1 MAKSTIGI
9 EEIQI
14 LFETAEKL
22 YNGEL
27 LHKDAVA
34 FLETK
39 GINPNSAGDYLNNY
53 ARLVEGR
60 FFPRTMNILATN
72 YYLENILKNKGVV
85 VLRKA
90 LDSLMQHIDYYEDI
104 RNANMKSLRNILI
117 EYQSK
122 YGLGEIADTY
132 FNENLDEVIIL
143 EGAVKTIK
151 VNVYERSAYARK
163 QAIQYHGCKCVV
175 CGFDFETVYGVIG
188 KGFIHIHH
196 LKELSEIKEEY
207 ELDYKND
214 LVPVCPNCHS
224 MLHRKSP
231 ALTIEELKSMINS

>member
-9 EEIQI
+9 EEIKI

-22 YNGEL
+22 YDGEL

-34 FLETK
+34 FLVTK
-39 GINPNSAGDYLNNY
+39 DINPNSAGDYLNNY

-60 FFPRTMNILATN
+60 SFPRTMNILATN

-90 LDSLMQHIDYYEDI
+90 LDALMQHIDYYEDI
-104 RNANMKSLRNILI
+104 QNTNMKGLRNILK
-117 EYQSK
+117 EYESK
-122 YGLGEIADTY
+122 YGVGEITDTY
-132 FNENLDEVIIL
+132 FSESLDEVKVV
-143 EGAVKTIK
+143 EGATKTIK

-163 QAIQYHGCKCVV
+163 QAVEFHGCICAV
-175 CGFDFETVYGVIG
+175 CGFDFEAIYGIIG

-196 LKELSEIKEEY
+196 LKELSEIKEKY

-224 MLHRKSP
+224 MLHKESP
-231 ALTIEELKSMINS
+231 ALTIEELKKRLKS